1 MVMTTKRARG
11 ASPGAGVRRDQLLAY
26 LGELLGSDEGEDYC
40 PNGLQVEGRD
50 PIRRLITGVSACL
63 ELFEKA
69 RAASADAILVHHG
82 IFWNGSS
89 PILTGMQYRRV
100 RELLTAE
107 INLLAYHLPLDRH
120 PELGNNALAAEA
132 FGLTDRR
139 PFAIHKSLE
148 IGFRGRFERPISAD
162 ELVRRCTEIYGQEPL
177 AFPSGPEQITGLG
190 IVSGGAQREFHQ
202 AIDAGLDA
210 YITGEVSEWVMNVA
224 REEGVHYLA
233 AGHYA
238 TERLGVRAL
247 GEHLA
252 ERYGLEVE
260 FIDVPNPV

>member
-1 MVMTTKRARG
+1 MTGDRPSVARE
-11 ASPGAGVRRDQLLAY
+11 ALVDY
-26 LGELLGSDEGEDYC
+26 LRELLDSDEGKDYC
-40 PNGLQVEGRD
+40 PNGLQVEGGTE
-50 PIRRLITGVSACL
+50 IRRLVTGVSACQ
-63 ELFEKA
+63 ELFEQA
-69 RAASADAILVHHG
+69 RCRNADAVLVHHG
-82 IFWNGSS
+82 IFWDSTS
-89 PILTGMQYRRV
+89 PVVTGMQYRRI
-100 RELLTAE
+100 RELILGE

-132 FGLTDRR
+132 FGLVDRL
-139 PFAIHKSLE
+139 PFALHKGVA
-148 IGFRGRFERPISAD
+148 IGFKGRFETPISTD
-162 ELVRRCTEIYGQEPL
+162 DLVRRCAEVYGQEPL
-177 AFPSGPEQITGLG
+177 AFRSGPERIESLG

-202 AIDAGLDA
+202 AVAEGLDA

-252 ERYGLEVE
+252 QRYGIEVE